1 MVNEVGHQ
9 RSFQEGFAGMLAISF
24 GPAFLVAILLTVL
37 GATYVWSPN
46 ADHRDRARE
55 LILIL
60 LGGVSCSEGVLAA
73 LDMDPINGSDSTGAQ
88 SNE

>member
-1 MVNEVGHQ
+1 MRSVAVNIRLSGKDTL
-9 RSFQEGFAGMLAISF
+9 AMLAISF
-24 GPAFLVAILLTVL
+24 GPALLVAILLTVL

-46 ADHRDRARE
+46 ADHRNRARE

-60 LGGVSCSEGVLAA
+60 LGGVSCSEGLLAA
-73 LDMDPINGSDSTGAQ
+73 LDMDPLNGSGVVGDQ